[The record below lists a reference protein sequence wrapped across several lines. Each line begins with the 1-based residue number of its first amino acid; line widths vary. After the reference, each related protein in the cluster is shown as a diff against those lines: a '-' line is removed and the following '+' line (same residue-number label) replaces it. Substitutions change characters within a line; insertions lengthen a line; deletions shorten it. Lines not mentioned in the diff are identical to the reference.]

1 MAARRV
7 DHRRV
12 LPDPGSYEER
22 YRLAGDVG
30 WTLFGTLAFA
40 GLGSVWHTSVAYTV
54 FALVAAALVARAGGV
69 FAAVRR
75 AVAFHTDYAG
85 ITLGAVPG
93 PLGSRAAKVFVP
105 WADVEQI
112 VLYQERPGGRARS
125 AQVPCIGIRRR
136 AGAPPLA
143 KGDKPAPG
151 CPVPG
156 VAADASRRITGWRLD
171 RDRLAA
177 VTAAVA
183 PGVPVVDA
191 SPGLGSGIGRPE
203 VPGA

>member
-1 MAARRV
+1 M
-7 DHRRV
+7 

-30 WTLFGTLAFA
+30 WTMFGTLAFA
-40 GLGSVWHTSVAYTV
+40 GLGSVWHTSVAYTA
-54 FALVAAALVARAGGV
+54 FALGAGTLAARAGGV

-75 AVAFHTDYAG
+75 AVAFRTDYAG

-93 PLGSRAAKVFVP
+93 PLGPRAAKVFVP
-105 WADVEQI
+105 WDDVEQI
-112 VLYQERPGGRARS
+112 VLYRERPGGRARS
-125 AQVPCIGIRRR
+125 AGVPCIGIRRR

-143 KGDKPAPG
+143 KGNKPAPG

-156 VAADASRRITGWRLD
+156 VAAGASRRITGWRLD

-191 SPGLGSGIGRPE
+191 SPGLGPGTGRPE
-203 VPGA
+203 VPGAGNGAEVA

>member
-1 MAARRV
+1 M
-7 DHRRV
+7 

-30 WTLFGTLAFA
+30 WTLFGTLLFA
-40 GLGSVWHTSVAYTV
+40 GLGTVWHTSAAYTV
-54 FALVAAALVARAGGV
+54 FALVVAALAARAGGV
-69 FAAVRR
+69 FAAARR
-75 AVAFHTDYAG
+75 AVAFRTDYAG

-93 PLGSRAAKVFVP
+93 QLGSRRPAVFVP
-105 WADVEQI
+105 WEDVEEI
-112 VLYQERPGGRARS
+112 VLYQERPVGQGRSRQIS
-125 AQVPCIGIRRR
+125 SIGIRRR

-143 KGDKPAPG
+143 KGNNPASG

-156 VAADASRRITGWRLD
+156 VAAGASRRITGWRLD

-183 PGVPVVDA
+183 PGIPVVDA
-191 SPGLGSGIGRPE
+191 LPGIGPGIGRPE
-203 VPGA
+203 VPGPGNGA

>member
-1 MAARRV
+1 M
-7 DHRRV
+7 
-12 LPDPGSYEER
+12 LPDPGTYEER

-30 WTLFGTLAFA
+30 WTMFGTLAFA
-40 GLGSVWHTSVAYTV
+40 GLGSVWHTSVIYTA
-54 FALVAAALVARAGGV
+54 FALGAGTLAARAGGV

-75 AVAFHTDYAG
+75 TVAFRTDYAG

-93 PLGSRAAKVFVP
+93 PLGPRAATVFVP
-105 WADVEQI
+105 WDDVEQI

-125 AQVPCIGIRRR
+125 ARAPCIGIRRR

-143 KGDKPAPG
+143 RGNKPAPG

-156 VAADASRRITGWRLD
+156 VAAGASRRIAGWRLD

-183 PGVPVVDA
+183 PGVLVVDA
-191 SPGLGSGIGRPE
+191 GPGLDSGIGRPE
-203 VPGA
+203 VPGARDGAEVA